1 MSQVLKNLMV
11 ALTQMKMVL
20 LMAKTNVLI
29 YQVTQKMKVAL
40 GQIQMEIL
48 FQIIL
53 IHVLIN
59 QVL

>member
-20 LMAKTNVLI
+20 LMVKTNVRI
-29 YQVTQKMKVAL
+29 FQVTQKMKVAL

-53 IHVLIN
+53 IHVLTN